1 MKKILLMVLSFAI
14 PLLAADDGFSGLLD
28 SFTYRNLG
36 PFRTG
41 AWVVDVAVPE
51 APLDAHLYSFY
62 VAARTGGVW
71 KTTNNGVTFEPIF
84 EHQSV
89 SSIGAIA
96 VSPTDPNVVWVGTG
110 DASCTRSAYWGD
122 GIYKTTDG
130 GKTWANLGL
139 KDSQHISRI
148 VIDPKNPDTVWV
160 AAMGHLY
167 TPNEE
172 RGVFKTTDG
181 GKTWKKVLY
190 LSDKTGAIDLV
201 INQQNPKILYAAM
214 YQCRRY
220 GWRIAD
226 GGPESGIFQSVDG
239 GNSWVKLQGGLPAGP
254 VGRIGLDVSRSAP
267 DTVYAVL
274 DNFNTREINGPKIGG
289 EVYRTTDSGR
299 TWTKTSA
306 DRDDV
311 SRKAG
316 YSFNQLR
323 VDPANPNHIFV
334 TGSNMIDSDDGGKT
348 WAGLGRTR
356 ARVFRRAFGDY
367 RSLWI
372 DPQNPKRM
380 IASSDGAVSI
390 SYDGGITC
398 DHYNNLPLGEVYA
411 LDVDNEKPYNL
422 YAGLQDHENWKG
434 PSNGPNGS
442 IGVEDWVTTGIGDG
456 MYNQVDP
463 TDSRWLYNTQEF
475 GFPSRLDQKLHQRTA
490 ITPTRPAGQP
500 RLRVNWTAPIRLSPH
515 DPATIYF
522 GAQVLF
528 RSTDRGDHWQE
539 ISPDLTFNDPDK
551 VSGPGTGIQ
560 FCTITTI
567 AESPVTRGLIWV
579 GTDDGKVQVT
589 RDGGAKWTDA
599 TSAIVKAGGPDDGWV
614 TRVYASRFAAGTA
627 YIAKSRRRQD
637 DHRPFVFVTTDFGAT
652 WKPIVGG
659 LDQGV
664 NVIIEDTKSANLLFA
679 GTDSGVFVSRDSGGH
694 WLPLKANMP
703 SVPVHDLALQTRE
716 GDLVAGTYGRGIWI
730 TNITPLRELTPA
742 VLQSSL
748 YLFDVRR
755 DIRPHEGAFGNFRL
769 TGDRDFTVSNEPN
782 GITFT
787 YFVQADLPDKVTI
800 VVEDSAGKAVCQF
813 EGSQTAGIH
822 RVTWNVRGGEGG
834 FNRDSAPPPDAAQR
848 YSVTL
853 RSGAQQ
859 QTKISNP

>member
-148 VIDPKNPDTVWV
+148 VIDPKNPDTGWV

-274 DNFNTREINGPKIGG
+274 DNFNTREINGP
-289 EVYRTTDSGR
+289 
-299 TWTKTSA
+299 
-306 DRDDV
+306 
-311 SRKAG
+311 
-316 YSFNQLR
+316 
-323 VDPANPNHIFV
+323 
-334 TGSNMIDSDDGGKT
+334 
-348 WAGLGRTR
+348 
-356 ARVFRRAFGDY
+356 
-367 RSLWI
+367 
-372 DPQNPKRM
+372 
-380 IASSDGAVSI
+380 
-390 SYDGGITC
+390 
-398 DHYNNLPLGEVYA
+398 
-411 LDVDNEKPYNL
+411 
-422 YAGLQDHENWKG
+422 
-434 PSNGPNGS
+434 
-442 IGVEDWVTTGIGDG
+442 
-456 MYNQVDP
+456 
-463 TDSRWLYNTQEF
+463 
-475 GFPSRLDQKLHQRTA
+475 
-490 ITPTRPAGQP
+490 
-500 RLRVNWTAPIRLSPH
+500 
-515 DPATIYF
+515 
-522 GAQVLF
+522 
-528 RSTDRGDHWQE
+528 
-539 ISPDLTFNDPDK
+539 
-551 VSGPGTGIQ
+551 
-560 FCTITTI
+560 
-567 AESPVTRGLIWV
+567 
-579 GTDDGKVQVT
+579 
-589 RDGGAKWTDA
+589 
-599 TSAIVKAGGPDDGWV
+599 
-614 TRVYASRFAAGTA
+614 
-627 YIAKSRRRQD
+627 
-637 DHRPFVFVTTDFGAT
+637 
-652 WKPIVGG
+652 
-659 LDQGV
+659 
-664 NVIIEDTKSANLLFA
+664 
-679 GTDSGVFVSRDSGGH
+679 
-694 WLPLKANMP
+694 
-703 SVPVHDLALQTRE
+703 
-716 GDLVAGTYGRGIWI
+716 
-730 TNITPLRELTPA
+730 
-742 VLQSSL
+742 
-748 YLFDVRR
+748 
-755 DIRPHEGAFGNFRL
+755 
-769 TGDRDFTVSNEPN
+769 
-782 GITFT
+782 
-787 YFVQADLPDKVTI
+787 
-800 VVEDSAGKAVCQF
+800 
-813 EGSQTAGIH
+813 
-822 RVTWNVRGGEGG
+822 
-834 FNRDSAPPPDAAQR
+834 
-848 YSVTL
+848 
-853 RSGAQQ
+853 
-859 QTKISNP
+859 